1 MHAEDTRAPGFS
13 GSKPRRQRTPSKKF
27 TLALESKDPDSAD
40 AWQNDKAQRN
50 RLPKVETRVSLAD
63 ANGSIK
69 RNKKDVTL
77 AAQSVTYEQL
87 QELTHL
93 PLRQAADTVG
103 VRPNIIYT
111 CIYIQRLRSDSLTYL
126 CLNSLEGLCLKR
138 FAEATA
144 LRAGL
149 KTTQN
154 WYTPYV
160 VHTACA
166 VCRRHVVRLFCAH
179 WL

>member
-1 MHAEDTRAPGFS
+1 MHSEDTSAPRSS
-13 GSKPRRQRTPSKKF
+13 GSKPRRHRTPSIKL
-27 TLALESKDPDSAD
+27 TLALESKDLDSAD
-40 AWQNDKAQRN
+40 AWQNDRVQRN
-50 RLPKVETRVSLAD
+50 KLPKVETRVSLAD

-87 QELTHL
+87 QKLIHL
-93 PLRQAADTVG
+93 PLRQAANTVG
-103 VRPNIIYT
+103 VRPNITYA
-111 CIYIQRLRSDSLTYL
+111 CIHIQRLRSDSLTCL
-126 CLNSLEGLCLKR
+126 CLNRLEGLCLKR
-138 FAEATA
+138 SAEARA

-154 WYTPYV
+154 RYTPYV
-160 VHTACA
+160 MHTACA
-166 VCRRHVVRLFCAH
+166 VCRRHVLRLFCAH